1 MGFSG
6 NGELRCK
13 LSPALGP
20 AAMTRPPR
28 PFRMPTMGRYRP
40 PRKRGSRYITPEGE
54 ATLRAELHQLW
65 KVERP
70 QVTSAVHEAAKN
82 GDRSENG
89 DYIYGKRRLR
99 EIDSR
104 VRFLNKRLDE
114 LEVVDRVPDD
124 PSKVRFGAWV
134 TLEDEAGEE
143 QRWRIVGPDEFDLKA
158 GKLSMD
164 SPMARSLLGKG
175 LDDEVVV
182 QSPSGEQVFYVVGV
196 EYG

>member
-1 MGFSG
+1 
-6 NGELRCK
+6 
-13 LSPALGP
+13 
-20 AAMTRPPR
+20 
-28 PFRMPTMGRYRP
+28 MGRYRP
-40 PRKRGSRYITPEGE
+40 PRRRGSKYITPEGE
-54 ATLRAELHQLW
+54 QALREELHQLW

-114 LEVVDRVPDD
+114 LEVVDRVPTDT
-124 PSKVRFGAWV
+124 SKVRFGAWV
-134 TLEDEAGEE
+134 TLEDEDGEE
-143 QRWRIVGPDEFDLKA
+143 QRWRIVGPDEFDVKA

-175 LDDEVVV
+175 LDDEVTV
-182 QSPSGEQVFYVVGV
+182 QSPTGERVYYVT
-196 EYG
+196 EISYRA